1 MKKKLS
7 DLSIEEF
14 QNLVAETIK
23 DTMEDYM
30 EEILALSS
38 QEYLDSIQEAREDL
52 QMGRV
57 EKLKRV

>member
-38 QEYLDSIQEAREDL
+38 QEYLDSIQEAREDY

>member
-14 QNLVAETIK
+14 QNLVSETIK

-38 QEYLDSIQEAREDL
+38 QEYLDSIQKAREDYK
-52 QMGRV
+52 MGRV
-57 EKLKRV
+57 EKLKGV